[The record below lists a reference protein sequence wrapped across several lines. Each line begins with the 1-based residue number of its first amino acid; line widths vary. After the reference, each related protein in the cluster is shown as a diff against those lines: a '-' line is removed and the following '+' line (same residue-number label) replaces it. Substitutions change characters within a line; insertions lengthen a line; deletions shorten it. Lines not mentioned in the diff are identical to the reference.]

1 MNLSDVQFI
10 FNRALSLTFDR
21 KKNLLAFSVLALCG
35 LLVIFC
41 RALAI
46 SAGKWVLMSLSFLPI
61 FLCSGVLL
69 SLGILLI
76 RVYHDEIKHKPFRY
90 RDIIANSWETIIGAS
105 YFSIPIILCYLV
117 LWMLLGFFV
126 LMREIPGLG
135 EFFGVILAFGPF
147 LINLGSIVLGVLNIS
162 MLFFLTP
169 VVALNGLNRIRV
181 SQVLVKKLK
190 GDMFSN
196 IFLGLLA
203 ILPFVIYFGLLMLA
217 AILTGTV
224 CYACDDQLHAILQS
238 FIIMI
243 PFAALMAPAVVFF
256 FNFAAEAHVL
266 ILKSLRV
273 YEK

>member
-46 SAGKWVLMSLSFLPI
+46 HAGKWVLMSLSFLPI

-76 RVYHDEIKHKPFRY
+76 RVYHDEIKNKAFRY
-90 RDIIANSWETIIGAS
+90 RDIIANSWEIIIGAS

-135 EFFGVILAFGPF
+135 EFFAVILAFGPF
-147 LINLGSIVLGVLNIS
+147 LINLGSIVLGLLNIS

-181 SQVLVKKLK
+181 SQILVKRLK

-203 ILPFVIYFGLLMLA
+203 ILPFAVYFSLLMLA
-217 AILTGTV
+217 AVLTGAV

-266 ILKSLRV
+266 ILKSLRNA
-273 YEK
+273 

>member
-10 FNRALSLTFDR
+10 FNRALSLSFDK
-21 KKNLLAFSVLALCG
+21 KKNLLAFLVLALCG

-76 RVYHDEIKHKPFRY
+76 RVYHDEIKHKVVSY
-90 RDIIANSWETIIGAS
+90 RNIVANSWEIIIGAS

-117 LWMLLGFFV
+117 LWMMLGFFV
-126 LMREIPGLG
+126 LMRAIPGFG

-147 LINLGSIVLGVLNIS
+147 LINLGSIVLGLLNIS

-181 SQVLVKKLK
+181 SQILVKRLK

-203 ILPFVIYFGLLMLA
+203 IFPFALYFGLLMLSA
-217 AILTGTV
+217 VLTGSV
-224 CYACDDQLHAILQS
+224 CYACDDQLHAVLQS

-266 ILKSLRV
+266 ILKSLRNA
-273 YEK
+273 